1 MHRLLALTSALA
13 AVAVAGCGSDDDPGA
28 TGADAMAKPPAMMD
42 TKATAASGA
51 TAGIARAANRGTAIR
66 VVDSQYGRILAA
78 RRGQA
83 VYLFDKETSAHSRCY
98 GACAKAWPVYYAKA
112 GLVAGLGVK
121 RALLATTTRRDGR
134 RQITYAGLPLYYWAG
149 DTKPGRIGCQN
160 ATEFGGTWLVVRPSG
175 RLVR

>member
-1 MHRLLALTSALA
+1 MRKRLPV
-13 AVAVAGCGSDDDPGA
+13 VAVAGVALAFASA
-28 TGADAMAKPPAMMD
+28 AM
-42 TKATAASGA
+42 S
-51 TAGIARAANRGTAIR
+51 REGTQPTLTVKSSR
-66 VVDSQYGRILAA
+66 FGKV
-78 RRGQA
+78 
-83 VYLFDKETSAHSRCY
+83 LFDGRGYVLYAFTRDGRRSTCY
-98 GACAKAWPVYYAKA
+98 GACAKAWPVYYANA

-134 RQITYAGLPLYYWAG
+134 RQISYAGLPLYYWAG

>member
-1 MHRLLALTSALA
+1 MLLVVAVVGVALAFAPAAMSREGTQPALTVKSSRFGK
-13 AVAVAGCGSDDDPGA
+13 V
-28 TGADAMAKPPAMMD
+28 
-42 TKATAASGA
+42 
-51 TAGIARAANRGTAIR
+51 
-66 VVDSQYGRILAA
+66 
-78 RRGQA
+78 
-83 VYLFDKETSAHSRCY
+83 LFDGRGYVLYAFTRDGRRSTCY
-98 GACAKAWPVYYAKA
+98 AACAKAWPVYYAKA

-134 RQITYAGLPLYYWAG
+134 RQITYAGRPLYYWAG

>member
-1 MHRLLALTSALA
+1 MSREGTQPTLTVKSSRFGK
-13 AVAVAGCGSDDDPGA
+13 V
-28 TGADAMAKPPAMMD
+28 
-42 TKATAASGA
+42 
-51 TAGIARAANRGTAIR
+51 
-66 VVDSQYGRILAA
+66 
-78 RRGQA
+78 
-83 VYLFDKETSAHSRCY
+83 LFDGRGYVLYAFTRDGRRSTCY